1 VQKDKWLN
9 DWKGMNMNKVQKILS
24 VLILVVAVVL
34 PTKAQ
39 MFRSSSPDIAFR
51 STSTMV
57 GSGSAYC
64 SSPMLTENGTAT
76 YSGESSSSSAPS
88 GPKKIVTPPNSGTQQ
103 PIGDALLPMMLM
115 ALLYVLFRRPFA
127 RHF

>member
-1 VQKDKWLN
+1 
-9 DWKGMNMNKVQKILS
+9 MNMNKVQKILS
-24 VLILVVAVVL
+24 VIVLVVAVVL

-39 MFRSSSPDIAFR
+39 MFRFSSTPDIAFR

-88 GPKKIVTPPNSGTQQ
+88 GTKKIVTPGNEGTQQ

-115 ALLYVLFRRPFA
+115 AIVFA
-127 RHF
+127 GVIALKQKK

>member
-1 VQKDKWLN
+1 
-9 DWKGMNMNKVQKILS
+9 MNKVQKILS
-24 VLILVVAVVL
+24 VLILAVAVVL

-39 MFRSSSPDIAFR
+39 MFISSSPDIAFR

-64 SSPMLTENGTAT
+64 SSPMLNENGTAT

-88 GPKKIVTPPNSGTQQ
+88 GPKKIVTPGNEGTQQ

-127 RHF
+127 RRF